1 MYSRHSDRFYTI
13 GDKTFKQFAG
23 SVPFKYNGNW
33 TTCKKILEKELQQK
47 GVKYP
52 SFADTEEHYQYFLK
66 SEYNLLQLLS
76 IITIVSILIAI
87 FGIYALIMQ
96 SCDQHQKEI
105 AIRKVFGAKVLDI
118 LLMFFKQYM
127 AQMAIAAIIAFPIGY
142 FLMKNWLEQYTRQTS
157 ISIWIYV
164 GIFLGVSIL
173 VTLSIGWRI
182 WKAANEN
189 PAQIIKKE

>member
-105 AIRKVFGAKVLDI
+105 AIRKVNGAKMSNI
-118 LLMFFKQYM
+118 LQMFFKEYM
-127 AQMAIAAIIAFPIGY
+127 ILLTIASLIAFPASYAIMKQWLETYNRQTEIGAWVFISIFIGFTLVIIGSIGY
-142 FLMKNWLEQYTRQTS
+142 
-157 ISIWIYV
+157 
-164 GIFLGVSIL
+164 
-173 VTLSIGWRI
+173 RI

-189 PAQIIKKE
+189 PVDVVKSE

>member
-1 MYSRHSDRFYTI
+1 M
-13 GDKTFKQFAG
+13 
-23 SVPFKYNGNW
+23 
-33 TTCKKILEKELQQK
+33 
-47 GVKYP
+47 KYP

-105 AIRKVFGAKVLDI
+105 AIRKVFGAKGLDI

-157 ISIWIYV
+157 ISIWIYA